1 MAHLGSSGGAGRMP
15 APPGLLSRAVPRMP
29 SGPALGL
36 PGGLSYPEGPKLADG
51 AMMYGVIFLWRVRPE
66 KRAEHAEVMKQ
77 TLDAERTRCPEV
89 LLNLTFGGAADGTC
103 AEIQV
108 YADEATSRRFPERG
122 KREDAAL
129 DDLWSRY
136 GDLCVPDVWQTI

>member
-1 MAHLGSSGGAGRMP
+1 
-15 APPGLLSRAVPRMP
+15 
-29 SGPALGL
+29 
-36 PGGLSYPEGPKLADG
+36 
-51 AMMYGVIFLWRVRPE
+51 MYGVIFLWRVRPE

-89 LLNLTFGGAADGTC
+89 LLNLTFGPAANGTC

-108 YADEATSRRFPERG
+108 YADEATSRSFPERV

-136 GDLCVPDVWQTI
+136 GDLCVPDAWQTIRFESLDFLAESFARGTMGLNVVNADD